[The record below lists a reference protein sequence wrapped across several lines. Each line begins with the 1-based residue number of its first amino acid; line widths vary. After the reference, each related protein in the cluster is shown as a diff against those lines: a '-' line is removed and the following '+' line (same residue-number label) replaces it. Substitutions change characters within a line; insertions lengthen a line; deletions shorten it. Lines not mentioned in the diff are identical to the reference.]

1 MATTDL
7 RRRLSW
13 LIAVR
18 LVVSTTLLG
27 WAILMQIRAQGVE
40 NRGFYL
46 LIALTYGLSVF
57 YGSTLRFVT
66 RHRWLVDVQLACDAV
81 IISAFIV
88 LTGAVTR
95 DALGSYFS
103 SLYFL
108 PIIAAGSLQFRR
120 GALTVALLS
129 AAMYVAVVVLQY
141 QAILSVPVWLHAPA
155 MPLPAVRV
163 AVYTTVINIFAFFA
177 VAFLAGSLAEG
188 VRIAGVRLERA
199 STEIANL
206 QALNEHV
213 INSLASGLV
222 TTDYDGRVIT
232 FNHAA
237 EQITGQ
243 AASDAIGRNVS
254 EVLQLPP
261 GLLASLAAQLD
272 DEGLQRADFPFRTA
286 LAKTIDM
293 GLSATHLVTPSGPAG
308 FLFNFQDVTKVK
320 KLERDARI
328 QHRLAAVGEMAAGIA
343 HEIRNPLA
351 SVSGSIQVLRKD
363 LDLNE
368 EQAQLMDIVLR
379 ESERLNGII
388 RSFLA
393 YARPQRFAIARLD
406 LGRILQDA
414 AVLLRNSGDVSER
427 HTIEV
432 DTPAGDV
439 WYEADEGQ
447 VRQIIWNLAT
457 NGLRAMPDG
466 GRLRLSVSAEMPAG
480 GAGVTGDG
488 HVVVSVEDDG
498 VGIAPEELDDIF
510 QPFHGSFVKGSGLG
524 LAIVHRIVTDYHG
537 EIQVTSKPGA
547 GTIVRVRLPG
557 RAAAAV

>member
-1 MATTDL
+1 MASTDL

-13 LIAVR
+13 LITVR
-18 LVVSTTLLG
+18 LLVSTTLLG

-40 NRGFYL
+40 NHSFYL

-57 YGSTLRFVT
+57 YGATLRFVT
-66 RHRWLVDVQLACDAV
+66 RHRWLVDVQLACDAL
-81 IISAFIV
+81 IISAFIA
-88 LTGAVTR
+88 LTGAVS
-95 DALGSYFS
+95 SYFA

-108 PIIAAGSLQFRR
+108 PIIAAGGLQFRR
-120 GALTVALLS
+120 GALTVALFS
-129 AAMYVAVVVLQY
+129 AVMYAGVVILQY
-141 QAILSVPVWLHAPA
+141 QGIFTVPGWVHAPA

-163 AVYTTVINIFAFFA
+163 AVYTTVINVFAFFA

-188 VRIAGVRLERA
+188 IRIAGIRLERA

-222 TTDYDGRVIT
+222 TADYNGRVIT

-254 EVLQLPP
+254 EMLQLPP

-272 DEGLQRADFPFRTA
+272 DQGQRRADFQFRTPQGKM
-286 LAKTIDM
+286 LEM
-293 GLSATHLVTPSGPAG
+293 GLSAMHLVTPSGPAG
-308 FLFNFQDVTKVK
+308 FLFNFQDVTKVR

-351 SVSGSIQVLRKD
+351 SVSGSIQILRKD

-368 EQAQLMDIVLR
+368 EQSQLMDIVLR

-432 DTPAGDV
+432 DAPASEV

-447 VRQIIWNLAT
+447 IRQIIWNLAT

-466 GRLRLSVSAEMPAG
+466 GRLGLSVSAEMPAG
-480 GAGVTGDG
+480 GASVTGDG
-488 HVVVSVEDDG
+488 HVVISVEDEG

-510 QPFHGSFVKGSGLG
+510 QPFHGSFVKGTGLG

-537 EIQVTSKPGA
+537 EIQVTSKTGA
-547 GTIVRVRLPG
+547 GTVVRVRLPG
-557 RAAAAV
+557 RAAATV

>member
-1 MATTDL
+1 MASTDL

-18 LVVSTTLLG
+18 LVISTTLLG
-27 WAILMQIRAQGVE
+27 WAVVVQIRTPGVE
-40 NRGFYL
+40 NHAFYL
-46 LIALTYGLSVF
+46 LIALTYGLSII
-57 YGSTLRFVT
+57 YGATLRFVP
-66 RHRWLVDVQLACDAV
+66 RQRWIVDVQLACDAL
-81 IISAFIV
+81 IISAFIA
-88 LTGAVTR
+88 LTGAVS
-95 DALGSYFS
+95 SYFS

-120 GALTVALLS
+120 GALTLALLS
-129 AAMYVAVVVLQY
+129 ALMYVGVVVLQY
-141 QAILSVPVWLHAPA
+141 QEMLAVPAWLHAPA
-155 MPLPAVRV
+155 TPLPAVRV
-163 AVYTTVINIFAFFA
+163 AVYTAVTNIFAFSA

-222 TTDYDGRVIT
+222 TTDYGGRVIT

-237 EQITGQ
+237 EQITGHP
-243 AASDAIGRNVS
+243 AGETIGRNVG

-261 GLLASLAAQLD
+261 GFVASL
-272 DEGLQRADFPFRTA
+272 EADLEDGGPRRIDFAYRTGQA
-286 LAKTIDM
+286 TTIDM

-308 FLFNFQDVTKVK
+308 VLFNFQDVTKVK

-351 SVSGSIQVLRKD
+351 SISGSIQILRKE
-363 LDLNE
+363 LEVSE
-368 EQAQLMDIVLR
+368 EQGQLMDIVLR
-379 ESERLNGII
+379 ESERLNSII

-406 LGRILQDA
+406 LGRIIRDA
-414 AVLLRNSGDVSER
+414 ALLLRNSGDVGEG
-427 HTIEV
+427 HVIDV
-432 DTPAGDV
+432 DLPPREV

-447 VRQIIWNLAT
+447 IRQIIWNLAT
-457 NGLRAMPDG
+457 NGLRAMPNG
-466 GRLRLSVSAEMPAG
+466 GRLRLSVVIEAPAG
-480 GAGVTGDG
+480 APSPVDDG
-488 HVVVSVEDDG
+488 HIVISVEDEG
-498 VGIAPEELDDIF
+498 VGIPPDELDNIF
-510 QPFHGSFVKGSGLG
+510 QPFHGSFTKGSGLG
-524 LAIVHRIVTDYHG
+524 LAIVHRIVSDYHG
-537 EIQVTSKPGA
+537 EIQVTSRPGA
-547 GTIVRVRLPG
+547 GTKVRVRLPG
-557 RAAAAV
+557 QAAAAI

>member
-1 MATTDL
+1 MASTDL
-7 RRRLSW
+7 RSRLAW

-18 LVVSTTLLG
+18 LVISTTLLG
-27 WAILMQIRAQGVE
+27 WAILMQIRTQGGE
-40 NRGFYL
+40 NRAFYL

-57 YGSTLRFVT
+57 YGGTLRVAV
-66 RHRWLVDVQLACDAV
+66 RRRWLVDVQLACDAL
-81 IISAFIV
+81 IISAFIA
-88 LTGAVTR
+88 LTGAVS
-95 DALGSYFS
+95 SYFS

-108 PIIAAGSLQFRR
+108 PIIAAGSLQVRR
-120 GALTVALLS
+120 GALMVALLS
-129 AAMYVAVVVLQY
+129 AVMYVGIVVLQY
-141 QAILSVPVWLHAPA
+141 QEMLAVPVWLHAPA
-155 MPLPAVRV
+155 TPLPAVRV
-163 AVYTTVINIFAFFA
+163 AVYTAVINVFAFFA

-237 EQITGQ
+237 EQITGHS
-243 AASDAIGRNVS
+243 ADEAIGRNVS
-254 EVLQLPP
+254 DALQLPA
-261 GLLASLAAQLD
+261 GLTASLEADLD
-272 DEGLQRADFPFRTA
+272 DSGLRRVDFSYRTA
-286 LAKTIDM
+286 QATTIEM

-351 SVSGSIQVLRKD
+351 SISGSIQILRKEIE
-363 LDLNE
+363 LSE
-368 EQAQLMDIVLR
+368 EQGQLMDIVLR

-393 YARPQRFAIARLD
+393 YARPQRFAIGRLD
-406 LGRILQDA
+406 LGRIIHDA
-414 AVLLRNSGDVSER
+414 AMLLRNSGDVSEE
-427 HTIEV
+427 HVIDV
-432 DTPAGDV
+432 DLPSDEV
-439 WYEADEGQ
+439 WYDADEGQ
-447 VRQIIWNLAT
+447 IRQIIWNLAT
-457 NGLRAMPDG
+457 NGLRAMPGG
-466 GRLRLSVSAEMPAG
+466 GRLRLSVAAELPARP
-480 GAGVTGDG
+480 GVPPGDDG
-488 HVVVSVEDDG
+488 HVVISVEDQG
-498 VGIAPEELDDIF
+498 VGIPPEELDNIF
-510 QPFHGSFVKGSGLG
+510 QPFHGSFAKGSGLG
-524 LAIVHRIVTDYHG
+524 LAIVHRIVSDYHG

-557 RAAAAV
+557 QAAVV

>member
-1 MATTDL
+1 MPITDL
-7 RRRLSW
+7 RRRLVW

-27 WAILMQIRAQGVE
+27 WATLMQIRAQGVE

-46 LIALTYGLSVF
+46 LIALTYALSVF
-57 YGSTLRFVT
+57 YAFTLRFVT
-66 RHRWLVDVQLACDAV
+66 RHRWLVDVQLACDAMT
-81 IISAFIV
+81 ISAFIG
-88 LTGAVTR
+88 LTGAVT
-95 DALGSYFS
+95 SYFS

-120 GALTVALLS
+120 GAVTVALLS
-129 AAMYVAVVVLQY
+129 AAMYTALVILQY
-141 QAILSVPVWLHAPA
+141 QAVLEVPVWLHTPPT
-155 MPLPAVRV
+155 PLPAVRV
-163 AVYTTVINIFAFFA
+163 AVYTTVINVFAFFA

-213 INSLASGLV
+213 INSLASGVV
-222 TTDYDGRVIT
+222 TTDYNGRVIT

-243 AASDAIGRNVS
+243 TSAQVIGRNVND
-254 EVLQLPP
+254 VLQLPP
-261 GLLASLAAQLD
+261 GFLASLAAQLD
-272 DEGLQRADFPFRTA
+272 NQGLRRADYPFQTPD
-286 LAKTIDM
+286 AKTRDM

-308 FLFNFQDVTKVK
+308 FLFNFQDVTNVK
-320 KLERDARI
+320 KLEHDARI

-351 SVSGSIQVLRKD
+351 SVSGSIQILRKD

-379 ESERLNGII
+379 ESERLNSII

-406 LGRILQDA
+406 LGRILRDA
-414 AVLLRNSGDVSER
+414 AVLLRNSGDVGQG
-427 HTIEV
+427 HTIDVQVPPTE
-432 DTPAGDV
+432 V

-447 VRQIIWNLAT
+447 IRQIIWNLAT

-466 GRLRLSVSAEMPAG
+466 GRLRLGIAQELAAG
-480 GAGVTGDG
+480 AAGATGDG
-488 HVVVSVEDDG
+488 HVVITVEDQ
-498 VGIAPEELDDIF
+498 GIGIPAEELDDIF

-524 LAIVHRIVTDYHG
+524 LAIVHRIVSDYHG
-537 EIQVTSKPGA
+537 EIQVTSKA
-547 GTIVRVRLPG
+547 GEGTVVRVRLPG